1 MGLLEAPRSAKHPL
15 AGLLQKQVAPRG
27 GQDMASLEMG
37 TPIHV
42 PNCIHTSAGNTHQ
55 KAAAHL
61 GATGPSCSRSGGAAS
76 AQGHRAR
83 PSCPTLWAAHSW
95 LAHLRQACCLCGW
108 LPRHSLAGTLLLI
121 LVGPAERP
129 GPGQIVTTPKPDM
142 AGLRHSVC
150 PVTFSVRLFFS
161 GLRTLLPL

>member
-1 MGLLEAPRSAKHPL
+1 
-15 AGLLQKQVAPRG
+15 
-27 GQDMASLEMG
+27 MASLEMG

-76 AQGHRAR
+76 VQGHRAR

-95 LAHLRQACCLCGW
+95 LAHLRQACSSLWLAPQALSGW
-108 LPRHSLAGTLLLI
+108 NAPPHSRRA
-121 LVGPAERP
+121 R
-129 GPGQIVTTPKPDM
+129 
-142 AGLRHSVC
+142 
-150 PVTFSVRLFFS
+150 
-161 GLRTLLPL
+161 